1 MRPSAYNST
10 QLCGSVEHQCSQ
22 VNKIVLNYVDLLLHS
37 SAIVEPFSLSH
48 GTENKFCDRGAAKK
62 ERKKLKYPRVGRE
75 SWIKC
80 GVSSLC
86 KIVIFWLAA
95 HKRTFLLQNVL
106 RFWLTLAHSWQES
119 LALSGSI
126 SGSLWLILTLSGSF
140 WLTLPHSGSLSS
152 SLKRSFAH
160 KACARFTTS

>member
-1 MRPSAYNST
+1 M
-10 QLCGSVEHQCSQ
+10 
-22 VNKIVLNYVDLLLHS
+22 NKIVLNYVDLLLHS

-95 HKRTFLLQNVL
+95 HKRTFLLQNVP
-106 RFWLTLAHSWQES
+106 RFWLTLGKSLLLYLALFLAHSVTVILARFDSLWLS
-119 LALSGSI
+119 LALSGS
-126 SGSLWLILTLSGSF
+126 LWL
-140 WLTLPHSGSLSS
+140 SL
-152 SLKRSFAH
+152 
-160 KACARFTTS
+160 

>member
-22 VNKIVLNYVDLLLHS
+22 VNKIVLNYVDLLLHR

-95 HKRTFLLQNVL
+95 QKGHFCFKMYCD
-106 RFWLTLAHSWQES
+106 
-119 LALSGSI
+119 
-126 SGSLWLILTLSGSF
+126 SGSLWLTLGRSLLLFITLSGSF

-160 KACARFTTS
+160 KARARFTTS